1 MYLSATAYPDPY
13 SMPEPD
19 DIPESE
25 ITRVIDD
32 WLGDFSK
39 VDEYVIS
46 LKEDYYLAASVAITN
61 NDAAELMKAYRD
73 GLRVAMRDDAIK
85 HIERRV
91 RS

>member
-1 MYLSATAYPDPY
+1 MNFHD
-13 SMPEPD
+13 MPEVEEV
-19 DIPESE
+19 PESE
-25 ITRVIDD
+25 ITHVIDG
-32 WLGDFSK
+32 WLSDFSK

-85 HIERRV
+85 HIKG
-91 RS
+91 RSRS